1 MLKIGLT
8 GKIGSGKTT
17 VLKILEKK
25 GARIFNCDRIIHRA
39 YDGLNNP
46 VSKAI
51 SQSFSGVEKEGKI
64 SRKKLAEAV
73 FNDRKKLEKLE
84 EIVHP
89 FVVGRLKKWLENGK
103 KEEIYVAEVPLLFEK
118 GLEKLFDKTV
128 LVKVKEGTLT
138 GRLKEKYGFNRSQI
152 KKRLSL
158 YLSGAKKEEISDF
171 IVRNN
176 LDLKNLE
183 KEVSLLW
190 QKINKI

>member
-1 MLKIGLT
+1 MPKIGLT

-25 GARIFNCDRIIHRA
+25 GANIFDCDRIIHQA
-39 YDGLNNP
+39 YGGLNHP

-51 SQSFSGVEKEGKI
+51 RQSFPGVEKEGKI
-64 SRKKLAEAV
+64 NREKLAEAV
-73 FNDRKKLEKLE
+73 FGDRKKLEKLE

-89 FVVGRLKKWLENGK
+89 FVIGKLKRWLENKK
-103 KEEIYVAEVPLLFEK
+103 KEGIYVAEVPLLFEK
-118 GLEKLFDKTV
+118 GLEKLFDETV
-128 LVKVKEGTLT
+128 LVEVKKRILT
-138 GRLKEKYGFNRSQI
+138 ERLKEKYGFNRSQI

-158 YLSGAKKEEISDF
+158 YLSDAKKEEISDF

-190 QKINKI
+190 QKINKT